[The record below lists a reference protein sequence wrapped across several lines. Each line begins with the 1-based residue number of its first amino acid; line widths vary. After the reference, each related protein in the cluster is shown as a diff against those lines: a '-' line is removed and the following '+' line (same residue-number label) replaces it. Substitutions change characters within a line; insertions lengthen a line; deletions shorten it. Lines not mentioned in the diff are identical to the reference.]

1 MCVDAAHPSDFDPVR
16 MEPHRIEDT
25 VCRTDDGVEK
35 KQLRKFPFKV
45 LFEAVLFFT
54 YIVSCSGKRFFM
66 LFNVIPSVEM
76 LWNIADVVGGMSPN
90 TPAPMS
96 PELMPTMER

>member
-1 MCVDAAHPSDFDPVR
+1 MRVDAANPSDFDPVR

-54 YIVSCSGKRFFM
+54 YIVSCSGKRFVM